1 MLSVASRAAQLT
13 ERCSLHASV
22 TDDVTDD
29 VTVLPADRL
38 KDGNCQRFMTQ
49 LSAEC
54 PLFGRQPE

>member
-1 MLSVASRAAQLT
+1 MLSVGSRAAQLT
-13 ERCSLHASV
+13 ERCSLHAS
-22 TDDVTDD
+22 VTDD